1 VHKLISKYSNYTEQI
16 KINCAK
22 RIPEAE
28 VFEIKKKEL
37 KSPIIFAGFVGA
49 GLVGPVAINHI
60 ITELEMEEMAVMRSK
75 YLPPS
80 TVFMNGRLRHPFRF
94 YANQEGTVCAIICE
108 ITLQMKGLYTLVSSI
123 LDWAAR
129 KGSKEIVILDG
140 VASTEHDDKAYCAAE
155 EDLIRTMADK
165 DISMIPQGFIT
176 GIPGGILN
184 ECLVREIQ
192 GLTLLAKANKEA
204 PDSAAAATLIEA
216 LNRFYDMKID
226 TTDLKKDKDRIHS
239 EFSELSQKY
248 AEHREEISGMYM

>member
-1 VHKLISKYSNYTEQI
+1 MPKEF
-16 KINCAK
+16 
-22 RIPEAE
+22 PEAA
-28 VFEIKKKEL
+28 VFEIKETQL

-60 ITELEMEEMAVMRSK
+60 ITELEMEEIAVMRSK

-80 TVFMNGRLRHPFRF
+80 TVFMRGRLRHPFRF
-94 YANQEGTVCAIICE
+94 YANKEGTICAIICE
-108 ITLQMKGLYTLVSSI
+108 ITLKLDGLYTLVSSI

-155 EDLIRTMADK
+155 EDLVRTMADK

-192 GLTLLAKANKEA
+192 GLTLLAKADKTA
-204 PDSAAAATLIEA
+204 PDSEAAKTLIEA
-216 LNRFYDMKID
+216 VNRFYDMEID
-226 TTDLKKDKDRIHS
+226 TSELQKEKDRIHA

>member
-1 VHKLISKYSNYTEQI
+1 MQKEF
-16 KINCAK
+16 
-22 RIPEAE
+22 PEAE
-28 VFEIKKKEL
+28 VFEIKKREL

-60 ITELEMEEMAVMRSK
+60 ITKLEMEEIAVMRSK

-94 YANQEGTVCAIICE
+94 YANKEGTVCAIICE
-108 ITLQMKGLYTLVSSI
+108 ITLQMKGLYMLVSSI
-123 LDWAAR
+123 LDWAAE

-165 DISMIPQGFIT
+165 DIKMIPQGFIT

-192 GLTLLAKANKEA
+192 GLTLLAKANKIA
-204 PDSAAAATLIEA
+204 PDSAAAGTLIQA
-216 LNRFYDMKID
+216 VNRFYEMNID
-226 TTDLKKDKDRIHS
+226 VTELQEDKERLHS

-248 AEHREEISGMYM
+248 VEHREEIAGMYM

>member
-1 VHKLISKYSNYTEQI
+1 MQKEF
-16 KINCAK
+16 
-22 RIPEAE
+22 PEAE
-28 VFEIKKKEL
+28 VFEIKKREL

-60 ITELEMEEMAVMRSK
+60 ITKLEMEEIAVMRSK

-80 TVFMNGRLRHPFRF
+80 TVFMRGRLRHPFRF
-94 YANQEGTVCAIICE
+94 YANKEGTVCAIICE
-108 ITLQMKGLYTLVSSI
+108 ITLRMEGLYTLVSSI
-123 LDWAAR
+123 LDWAAQ

-155 EDLIRTMADK
+155 EDLVRTMADK

-204 PDSAAAATLIEA
+204 PDSSAAATLIEA

-226 TTDLKKDKDRIHS
+226 ASDLKKDKDRIHL